1 MPKNLQKNRITV
13 VKFLDMLSQ
22 SERIE
27 WRNLRDHLSNQ
38 TYKRLLKD
46 LLSVEERNI
55 LELESGWG
63 ILLDELERLAE
74 GAVFGP

>member
-74 GAVFGP
+74 GAIFGP